1 MFIITLLLLPTFV
14 SPALGDNDCI
24 QIDPCRCR
32 LNNGSEINLHLINGS
47 KQPLLEIKSAGDG
60 HIYTYSPCAGIA
72 CGQTV
77 NDAAICRND
86 ELRKSPNTTGE
97 ISKAKFENDMIK
109 TNWKLRYLTRDN
121 KTNSVVHL
129 TCATFTRL
137 DLEPM
142 YNATTFQFELYSP
155 CACPDGCLV
164 VATDLSTGTILLL
177 IFLTLFIL
185 YFGVGSLYRKSV
197 YGAEGREIV
206 PHTSFWFSLPGLIK
220 DGYLFFISPC
230 LGDRVEYRYYD
241 KL

>member
-1 MFIITLLLLPTFV
+1 MFIITLFVLPTVV
-14 SPALGDNDCI
+14 SPVLGDNGCK

-47 KQPLLEIKSAGDG
+47 SPPIFEIQSAQDG
-60 HIYTYSPCAGIA
+60 HIYTYSPCAGIH
-72 CGQTV
+72 CGKGV
-77 NDAAICRND
+77 DDAAICRND
-86 ELRKSPNTTGE
+86 ELRKSPSTTGE
-97 ISKAKFENDMIK
+97 ISLARFENEQ
-109 TNWKLRYLTRDN
+109 TYWRVRYLTRD
-121 KTNSVVHL
+121 KKNSSLVHL

-137 DLEPM
+137 DQERM
-142 YNATTFQFELYSP
+142 FNDTTFQFELYSP
-155 CACPDGCLV
+155 CACPDGCL
-164 VATDLSTGTILLL
+164 TSDTSLSAGTILLL
-177 IFLTLFIL
+177 IFFTLFIL